1 MKNIE
6 ILSKVNETDM
16 RAILEVW
23 ESSVRA
29 THNFLNR
36 KNYLQKAFLPIY

>member
-6 ILSKVNETDM
+6 ILSSVNEIDM

-23 ESSVRA
+23 ESSVRGCV
-29 THNFLNR
+29 L
-36 KNYLQKAFLPIY
+36 